1 MKTEITSQVSG
12 SELGSDKALI
22 HSSRRQNTHLLKTFA
37 VPSCSRQPN
46 IFPFYDS
53 QVEELPCT
61 RIIKT
66 VKIVSVKRKIVSS
79 CILNK
84 VFVDIPIGMKI
95 CSLFSHILIYLIC
108 ALYHNALRRVKCYF
122 IPLSNRYILDILMI
136 YILFKTYTEMMA
148 KACICFKQVCT

>member
-1 MKTEITSQVSG
+1 MSVPFYFNLETEITSQVSG

-37 VPSCSRQPN
+37 VPSCSLQPN

-53 QVEELPCT
+53 QMEELPCT

-66 VKIVSVKRKIVSS
+66 VKIVSVKRNIVSS
-79 CILNK
+79 CMLNK

-95 CSLFSHILIYLIC
+95 CSLFSHIFNL
-108 ALYHNALRRVKCYF
+108 
-122 IPLSNRYILDILMI
+122 LDM
-136 YILFKTYTEMMA
+136 
-148 KACICFKQVCT
+148 